1 MDERLKALY
10 SSHKIFNVT
19 KGNIGWVENLDRME
33 LILYWENPTRRD
45 EGQPRQRMDDENNE
59 KHAQEK

>member
-1 MDERLKALY
+1 LGIRGIKGQKFRELIDERLKALY

-45 EGQPRQRMDDENNE
+45 EGQPR
-59 KHAQEK
+59 

>member
-1 MDERLKALY
+1 LGIRGIKGQKFRELIPERLKTLY

-33 LILYWENPTRRD
+33 VNSLVENP
-45 EGQPRQRMDDENNE
+45 NE
-59 KHAQEK
+59 KR

>member
-1 MDERLKALY
+1 LGIRGIKGQKFRELMDERLKALY

-45 EGQPRQRMDDENNE
+45 EGQPR
-59 KHAQEK
+59 